1 MKCKFLMQTCY
12 RGGVIRVLIVTLSV
26 VMSGCAS
33 SPVEP
38 PPAAPEV
45 VLPIPPKLPMSPLE
59 YYQLLS
65 RMTLAEIGRERMV
78 LNALP
83 KSPNTQVRMAMLLG
97 FPRAPQDLSRAMV
110 LLDGVMKSTDPEA
123 IGLQPLARLL
133 ADSYAERQKL
143 DASLGR
149 QDQQLKESQ
158 RKVIELQEK
167 IDDLADIERTLPQR
181 PRAGRSSGSG
191 SSR

>member
-1 MKCKFLMQTCY
+1 MKFKFSMQTAY
-12 RGGVIRVLIVTLSV
+12 RGGLVKVLMVTLSV
-26 VMSGCAS
+26 VMAGCAS

-38 PPAAPEV
+38 PPAPPEV
-45 VLPIPPKLPMSPLE
+45 VLPKPPKPPMSPLE

-65 RMTLAEIGRERMV
+65 RMTLAELGRERMV

-97 FPRAPQDLSRAMV
+97 FPRAPQDLSRAIA
-110 LLDGVMKSTDPEA
+110 LLDGVLKSTDPEA
-123 IGLQPLARLL
+123 IGLQALARLL

-149 QDQQLKESQ
+149 QEQQLKESQ